1 MADKPIH
8 RDLELRINE
17 LEKENALLKLE
28 LDERKLIAETLHD
41 NEQQLYAL
49 ITCVP
54 GAVYRFRIDS
64 EWTLEF
70 ISDEISSIT
79 GFPASTFLFNS
90 VHSLRRI
97 IHPDDIKEVENIIRN
112 GINKIE
118 PFEVEYRIIDAKGR
132 TRWFYEKGR
141 AIFSAEGEPLWL
153 DGTIF
158 DITDRK
164 VSENELQRANQELMR
179 IASIDSLTQ
188 IANRR
193 HFIEYLDREWR
204 RMVREKSTLSL
215 ILCDIDFFKL
225 FNDNYGHQAGDICL
239 VGVAKAIKSVV
250 NRPADLVARF
260 GGEEFIIILPSTDI
274 DGASHLAE
282 QVRMAVFQKN
292 IVHEY
297 SETAPYV
304 SLSLGVAAMIPTLNS
319 NPDHLIKAAD
329 DALYEAK
336 RQGRNQVIVN
346 NTLTN

>member
-1 MADKPIH
+1 MVEKPYHQDLRH
-8 RDLELRINE
+8 RLNE

-41 NEQQLYAL
+41 NELQLYAL

-54 GAVYRFRIDS
+54 GAVYRFRID
-64 EWTLEF
+64 EKWTLEF

-79 GFPASTFLFNS
+79 GFTASTFLFNS
-90 VHSLRRI
+90 VQSLRGI
-97 IHPDDIKEVENIIRN
+97 IHPDDINEVEKIIRE

-118 PFEVEYRIIDAKGR
+118 PFEVEYRLIDAKGR
-132 TRWFYEKGR
+132 TRWAYEKGR
-141 AIFSAEGEPLWL
+141 AVFSAEGDPLWL

-158 DITDRK
+158 DITERK

-193 HFIEYLDREWR
+193 HFIEYLDREWK
-204 RMVREKSTLSL
+204 RMTREKNILSL

-225 FNDNYGHQAGDICL
+225 YNDNYGHQAGDICL
-239 VGVAKAIKSVV
+239 VRVAQTIKSVI

-274 DGASHLAE
+274 EGAAHIAE
-282 QVRMAVFQKN
+282 QVRLAVYKKD

-297 SETAPYV
+297 SEVAPCV
-304 SLSLGVAAMIPTLNS
+304 SLSLGVAGIIPTRSS

-329 DALYEAK
+329 DTLYEAK
-336 RQGRNQVIVN
+336 RRGRNQVSIN
-346 NTLTN
+346 RSLF